1 MNLLL
6 PESGLLFWMTVI
18 FAIVFFVLAKFGFP
32 VITGMVERRS
42 RRINDSLEAARVAE
56 EAIENLNAT
65 KEQIVAETRMEQER
79 LTKEAVG
86 ERERIIGLAQAQAR
100 QEADR
105 ILQEAHE
112 KILEEKEAA
121 LKDIRREVALV
132 SMTIA
137 EKLVRKELSSAE
149 GQRELLDRLV
159 EDMTEHKDMEVS

>member
-105 ILQEAHE
+105 ILQEARE

-159 EDMTEHKDMEVS
+159 GDMTEHKDMEVS